1 MNHRIHEKLPASK
14 PMCQTFQQTL
24 QHTSHLWVLIWKVSS
39 YGPMTLRGW
48 WLPDIEHQAWWLW
61 PNLHPAWLTDSWQN
75 WCFFQAKEVFDASLA
90 SERPEKAASHMQ
102 KLCHMWLTFLFSR
115 GLYTWSKNQCKRSS
129 LVAVALQIRRPNTNH
144 QMPNITVFEFCEV
157 RSQVPRL
164 H

>member
-1 MNHRIHEKLPASK
+1 MHKKLRASK

-24 QHTSHLWVLIWKVSS
+24 QYTSHLWGLIWKVSS

-90 SERPEKAASHMQ
+90 SERLPGTCRNSATCGGSV
-102 KLCHMWLTFLFSR
+102 LFSR

-129 LVAVALQIRRPNTNH
+129 LVDVALQIRRPNTNH
-144 QMPNITVFEFCEV
+144 QMPNITVFEFCGV